1 MFKDSVKVHFYK
13 FAHFLL
19 KAQYSLLLLCVS
31 LTVQAQ
37 QTDSLRTTPPDTLQ
51 HTPKAK
57 SDIQDIIT
65 FSAKDSAIFEMDA
78 RRGWLYREAQIDYG
92 NSRLQA
98 AVIRIDLE
106 RNIVQARPLP
116 DSTGRPEGRPV
127 FTEGSE
133 QFVADSMDYNLK
145 SKRGIIF
152 NIVSEQSEGFVGGAK
167 VKRSPENEFY
177 IAGGYYTTCNLAHP
191 HYRIKASKIKLTKN
205 QNVIC
210 GPFHMELA
218 DIPTPLGFA
227 FGIFP
232 KPRQKKSGI
241 IVPVYGESQQN
252 GFFLRN
258 GGYYWAISDY
268 MDLKLLGEVYTYGNW
283 GIQAVSNFKRRY
295 QYSGNLS
302 VSYNV
307 RYDENTESIL
317 RSETKLFWV
326 NGSFTPESRGDGR
339 FAASLNFGSS
349 QFNRRVSFD
358 LANQL
363 TNTFQSN
370 VSYSRRF
377 RGTPFT
383 LTLSARHNQENNTGV
398 VNLNLPTFTLGMT
411 PLYPFKSKTGNNRG
425 FFSQLN
431 VAYTLNGS
439 FDITNRVTSPSYNFK
454 VANIGESIDSVYA
467 FRPENFD
474 LFVERGKMNLQ
485 HSIPVSL
492 PFKVLKYLNASVGF
506 NFSQRFYREKYRYT
520 WLDSEQA
527 VQIDTLKEWGSSY
540 QYSLSSGLSTNIYG
554 TFYPKRGR
562 FSAIRH
568 LVQPTIGFGYAPDFS
583 GENYGFYQRTQTGI
597 DGNGNP
603 VYQDLPT
610 FSGVSAPGASAS
622 ISFGVRNTL
631 EAKLRP
637 KSDTAAAKKAEK
649 VKLLD
654 ELSVTGSY
662 NLLADTTKGQYPLSD
677 LLFRARTR
685 VGGLFDLNLSATLAP
700 YAFRDTLIG
709 EQVSRIKSYTYAWDA
724 GQGIGRFTNFDMS
737 VSASLNPDVLR
748 GKRGTTTATP
758 EPVPG
763 SLRNPTTAITD
774 PLQAPET
781 SYEAYYQ
788 ASPDQYVDFDIPWNL
803 RFNYKF
809 TYNFLSTQ
817 RPVTQSLSFS
827 GDMSL
832 TPKWR
837 IGFSSGFDFT
847 QGRLSTTSLDFYR
860 DLHCWEMLFNW
871 RPFGQFQS
879 YSFTIRVK
887 ASTLRDLRL
896 ERKRTWYDNQ

>member
-1 MFKDSVKVHFYK
+1 MFKGSVKVCFYK
-13 FAHFLL
+13 FVHFLL
-19 KAQYSLLLLCVS
+19 KAQYSLFLLCVS
-31 LTVQAQ
+31 FALQAQ
-37 QTDSLRTTPPDTLQ
+37 QIDSLRTTPPDTLRY
-51 HTPKAK
+51 TPKAK
-57 SDIQDIIT
+57 SDIQDVIT
-65 FSAKDSAIFEMDA
+65 FSAKDSAVFEIGA
-78 RRGWLYREAQIDYG
+78 RKGWLYSEAQIDYID
-92 NSRLQA
+92 SRLRA
-98 AVIRIDLE
+98 AVISIDLE
-106 RNIVQARPLP
+106 RNLVQARPLP
-116 DSTGRPEGRPV
+116 DSTGKLTGRPL
-127 FTEGSE
+127 FSEGKE
-133 QFVADSMDYNLK
+133 QFVADSMDYNLE

-152 NIVSEQSEGFVGGAK
+152 NIVSEQAEGFVGGAK

-177 IAGGYYTTCNLAHP
+177 IAGGYYTTCNLTHP
-191 HYRIKASKIKLTKN
+191 HYRIKAGKIKLTKN

-210 GPFHMELA
+210 GPFHLEFA

-232 KPRQKKSGI
+232 KPKQKKSGI
-241 IVPVYGESQQN
+241 IVPIYGESQQN

-258 GGYYWAISDY
+258 GGYYWAISEY
-268 MDLKLLGEVYTYGNW
+268 IDLMLLGEVYTYGNW
-283 GIQAVSNFKRRY
+283 GIQAVSNFKKRY

-307 RYDENTESIL
+307 RYDESPESIL
-317 RSETKLFWV
+317 PSQSKLFWV
-326 NGSFTPESRGDGR
+326 NGNFTPESRGDGR
-339 FAASLNFGSS
+339 FSASLSFGSS

-358 LANQL
+358 LENQL

-370 VSYSRRF
+370 VSYSRRL
-377 RGTPFT
+377 RGTPFS

-411 PLYPFKSKTGNNRG
+411 PIYPFKSKSGNNRG

-439 FDITNRVTSPSYNFK
+439 FDITNRITSPSYNFR
-454 VANIGESIDSVYA
+454 VANAGKRIDSVYA

-474 LFVERGKMNLQ
+474 LFIARGKMNLQ
-485 HSIPVSL
+485 HNIPLTL
-492 PFKVLKYLNASVGF
+492 PFKVLRYFNASVGV
-506 NFSQRFYREKYRYT
+506 NFSQRFYPEKYRYT
-520 WLDSEQA
+520 WLDSKQA
-527 VQIDTLKEWGSSY
+527 VQVDTLKEWGSSY
-540 QYSLSSGLSTNIYG
+540 QYSLSSGVSTNIYG
-554 TFYPKRGR
+554 TFYLKRGR
-562 FSAIRH
+562 FAAIRH
-568 LVQPTIGFGYAPDFS
+568 LVQPSIGLGYAPDFS
-583 GENYGFYQRTQTGI
+583 GEKYGFYQRTQIGI
-597 DGNGNP
+597 NTNGEP
-603 VYQDLPT
+603 VYQLLPT
-610 FSGVSAPGASAS
+610 FAGVSAPGASANL
-622 ISFGVRNTL
+622 SFGVRNTL
-631 EAKLRP
+631 EAKLRA

-654 ELSVTGSY
+654 ELSVVGSY
-662 NLLADTTKGQYPLSD
+662 NLLADTNKRQYPLSD

-685 VGGLFDLNLSATLAP
+685 IGSLFDLNLGATLAP

-709 EQVSRIKSYTYAWDA
+709 DRVSRIKSFTYAWNA
-724 GQGIGRFTNFDMS
+724 GQGIGRFTNFDLS
-737 VSASLNPDVLR
+737 VSASLNPSVLR
-748 GKRGTTTATP
+748 GKQSTNTSRGG
-758 EPVPG
+758 VPG
-763 SLRNPTTAITD
+763 SSRDASAAITN

-781 SYEAYYQ
+781 SYAAYYQ
-788 ASPDQYVDFDIPWNL
+788 ASPDQYVAFDVPWNL
-803 RFNYKF
+803 SLNYKF

-817 RPVTQSLSFS
+817 RPITQSLSFS

-847 QGRLSTTSLDFYR
+847 QGSLSTSSLDFYR